1 MNNIDNQIRK
11 SAIKVC
17 KENGCNDSSEMMI
30 SLIEKFS
37 AEEIDNVEV
46 DLIIQNLIKQLS

>member
-1 MNNIDNQIRK
+1 MNNIDNEIRK
-11 SAIKVC
+11 SVIKVC
-17 KENGCNDSSEMMI
+17 KQYDCNDSSEMII

-37 AEEIDNVEV
+37 SEEIDNVEV